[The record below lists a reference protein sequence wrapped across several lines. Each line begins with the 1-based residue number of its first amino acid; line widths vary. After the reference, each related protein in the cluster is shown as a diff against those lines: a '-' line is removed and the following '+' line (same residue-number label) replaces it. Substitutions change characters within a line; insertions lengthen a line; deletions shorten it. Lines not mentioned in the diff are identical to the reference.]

1 MQDSLL
7 LEWTSFLR
15 ERGLGNVT
23 SFLLEA
29 TRPLHPLL
37 SQTLH
42 VFSPFLPTSSIQH
55 LLEDSQSMDAFIS
68 LLGE

>member
-1 MQDSLL
+1 MNDSSPLQ
-7 LEWTSFLR
+7 WADFLR

-23 SFLLEA
+23 RFLLEA

-42 VFSPFLPTSSIQH
+42 VFSPFLPLSSFQS
-55 LLEDSQSMDAFIS
+55 LLEDPQSIDTFIS